1 MFSGDTAYW
10 LLAAPALL
18 LGFRAAAGLRSRL
31 SYYERRMADARQ
43 SHYLPRVALIV
54 PVKGPEEGLREN
66 LASLAALDYP
76 DYELIVVARCAADV
90 PAGVVPPRA
99 RLVLAGEGDPKTG
112 EKINNLLAA
121 IDSAGPRAE
130 VLAFAD
136 SDGRVSPGWLRAL
149 VAPLADPA
157 TGAATGYRCYL
168 PEPLDLPS
176 LLRSVWNASVLGEF
190 GGGEARFAWG
200 GAMALCREAFFK
212 LRVPDFWKG
221 SVSDDYGVTA
231 AVRRA
236 GLRTAF
242 APGAVVASTDHIRTG
257 EFLRWIRRQL
267 VITRVY
273 NPALWWL
280 SLVATATYAGATAL
294 SGVAA
299 LQGQAEGAAML
310 ATLLVLEWIKGWG
323 RTRLAQMA
331 LPDRRAWFDRYGR
344 LAVLCAPLA
353 TWLWLWA
360 LLTSACS
367 NGIEWRGRR
376 YRLSR
381 LEPPPTVI

>member
-1 MFSGDTAYW
+1 MGAAYW
-10 LLAAPALL
+10 LLAALALL
-18 LGFRAAAGLRSRL
+18 LGFRAVAGLRSRFA
-31 SYYERRMADARQ
+31 YYKRRMGDARQ
-43 SHYLPRVALIV
+43 SHFLPPVALIV

-66 LASLAALDYP
+66 LASLAALDHP

-90 PAGVVPPRA
+90 PAGVVPPGA
-99 RLVLAGEGDPKTG
+99 RLVLAGDRDPETG
-112 EKINNLLAA
+112 EKINNLLGA
-121 IDSAGPRAE
+121 IESAGPRAE

-157 TGAATGYRCYL
+157 IGAATGYRCYL
-168 PEPLDLPS
+168 PEPLDPAS

-190 GGGEARFAWG
+190 GGGDARFAWG
-200 GAMALCREAFFK
+200 GAMALRRETFFK

-231 AVRRA
+231 AVRSA
-236 GLRTAF
+236 GLRIAF
-242 APGAVVASTDHIRTG
+242 APGAVVASQDHIRTG

-267 VITRVY
+267 VITRIY
-273 NPALWWL
+273 NPPLWRL
-280 SLVATATYAGATAL
+280 SLAATATYAGATAF

-299 LQGQAEGAAML
+299 LQGRGEGAAML

-323 RTRLAQMA
+323 RTRLARLA
-331 LPDRRAWFDRYGR
+331 LPDHRSWFDRYNR

-360 LLTSACS
+360 LLASAFS
-367 NGIEWRGRR
+367 NRIEWRGRR
-376 YRLSR
+376 YQLSR
-381 LEPPPTVI
+381 LRPPPTVI